1 MNGKCDLQAGVSA
14 RHFTAKAV
22 GKATGFCVSREA
34 PEDGI
39 PTKNSDEPPIPPPTE
54 ILRFFMFSIRG
65 PDIRF
70 RGLVSGLPSRSLTKQ
85 MLICE
90 SAAGSRFEI
99 SLKCRRSRLVFDRN
113 DRIYFPRPKL

>member
-39 PTKNSDEPPIPPPTE
+39 STKNSDAPKY
-54 ILRFFMFSIRG
+54 RAF
-65 PDIRF
+65 
-70 RGLVSGLPSRSLTKQ
+70 
-85 MLICE
+85 
-90 SAAGSRFEI
+90 AAFQA
-99 SLKCRRSRLVFDRN
+99 RRR
-113 DRIYFPRPKL
+113 